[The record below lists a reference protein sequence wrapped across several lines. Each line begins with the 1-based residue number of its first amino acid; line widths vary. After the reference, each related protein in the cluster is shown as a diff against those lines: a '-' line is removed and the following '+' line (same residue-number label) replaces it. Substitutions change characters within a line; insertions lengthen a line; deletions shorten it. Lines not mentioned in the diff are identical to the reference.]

1 MYTYPTII
9 FRWPCKP
16 LILTAVSFNLT
27 ALRRD
32 SGSIKTDGKL
42 QRKLSQKSTVLK
54 TRLAQIQTL
63 YRQHFAT
70 VHDYYSQYWLELYF
84 VEFAVCNGAVSHFEV
99 ILVLTCRG
107 IPPLCLIS
115 DWNVPNNI
123 TAFFGIWNYERQM
136 MSIEISDQ
144 FGDFTCGVWVKK
156 RTVAIISDL

>member
-1 MYTYPTII
+1 MYTYSTIT
-9 FRWPCKP
+9 FRWPYKP

-27 ALRRD
+27 AIRRD
-32 SGSIKTDGKL
+32 SGSVKTDGKL

-54 TRLAQIQTL
+54 TRLAQIQAL

-84 VEFAVCNGAVSHFEV
+84 VEFAVCNRAVSHFEV
-99 ILVLTCRG
+99 ILIPTCRG

-115 DWNVPNNI
+115 DWNVANNI

-136 MSIEISDQ
+136 MSIEVSDQ
-144 FGDFTCGVWVKK
+144 FGDFACGVWVKK
-156 RTVAIISDL
+156 HTVAIISDL